1 MIKPVTTPLGIRAL
15 DDRAAVRR
23 LFDRFGF
30 GPRPGEFASAAGRGF
45 DATLAAML
53 DPGDD
58 PGARST
64 PPPALEPE
72 PEKPDKPE
80 GGKPG
85 KEARKRLRQLQKDQV
100 TAITA
105 WWLDRMVLA
114 TKPAAER
121 ITWFWHGHFAT
132 SAQKVRSARLML
144 AQNETLR
151 RLGAGPFAPLAK
163 AMVVDPA
170 MLVWLDGQKNRVGA
184 PNENLAREFMEL
196 FTLGVGHYTEDDVKE
211 AARALTGWRVDR
223 ATGEARQ
230 VPRQHDDGPKAVLG
244 ASGPFDA
251 ASLVDLLLTRP
262 ECARFVAQRMWHRLV
277 STEPAPP
284 EAIQRLAAAYGPGKN
299 TLALLKG
306 IAAEP
311 AFRDAG
317 TSMVKQPV
325 EWLVG
330 LCRAVGVRPGA
341 LPDKIRVRLLGGMR
355 GMGQVPF
362 LPPSVGGWPSGSSWL
377 TTSSALTRLQV
388 AQLVAQHA
396 DLRDLTAAA
405 AQSRVDGVRNLLA
418 VDGWSE
424 RTVTALRQ
432 VQDDPKQ
439 LVAVA
444 ACAPEYVV
452 SA

>member
-1 MIKPVTTPLGIRAL
+1 MIEPVTTPLGNRAL

-23 LFDRFGF
+23 LLDRFGF
-30 GPRPGEFASAAGRGF
+30 GPRPGEFESAAGRGF
-45 DATLAAML
+45 DATLAAL
-53 DPGDD
+53 LAPGDD

-72 PEKPDKPE
+72 PEKPE
-80 GGKPG
+80 NGKPD
-85 KEARKRLRQLQKDQV
+85 KEAKKKVKQLQKEQV
-100 TAITA
+100 SAITG

-114 TKPAAER
+114 TKPAPER
-121 ITWFWHGHFAT
+121 VTWFWHGHFAT

-151 RLGAGPFAPLAK
+151 RLGRGEFAPLAK

-170 MLVWLDGQKNRVGA
+170 LLVWLDGQKNKVGA
-184 PNENLAREFMEL
+184 ANENLAREFMEL
-196 FTLGVGHYTEDDVKE
+196 FTLGVGKYTEDDVKE
-211 AARALTGWRVDR
+211 AARALTGWKVDR
-223 ATGEARQ
+223 ATGEAAQ
-230 VPRQHDDGPKAVLG
+230 VPKQHDNEPKTVLG
-244 ASGPFDA
+244 ATGPFDA
-251 ASLVDLLLTRP
+251 ASLVDVLLARP
-262 ECARFVAQRMWHRLV
+262 DCPRFVAQRMWHRLV

-284 EAIQRLAAAYGPGKN
+284 EAIERLAAAYSPGKN
-299 TLALLKG
+299 TVSLLKG

-311 AFRDAG
+311 AFRDPA

-330 LCRAVGVRPGA
+330 LCRAVGLRPSA
-341 LPDKIRVRLLGGMR
+341 LPDKTKVQLLGGMR

-362 LPPSVGGWPSGSSWL
+362 LPPSVGGWPSGNSWL

-396 DLRDLTAAA
+396 DLKDLTAAA
-405 AQSRVDGVRNLLA
+405 PGSRVDGVRNLLA

-424 RTVTALRQ
+424 RTVAALRQ
-432 VQDDPKQ
+432 VQGDPKQ

-452 SA
+452 SV